1 MAVINMDVICSFRF
15 TEFENGSH
23 VILLFEPNVFYHF
36 DFKLSEV
43 EK

>member
-1 MAVINMDVICSFRF
+1 MAVINTDVICSFRF
-15 TEFENGSH
+15 IEFENGSH
-23 VILLFEPNVFYHF
+23 VILLFKPNVFCHF

>member
-1 MAVINMDVICSFRF
+1 MSVINSDVFFSYRF
-15 TEFENGSH
+15 IGFENGSH